1 MNKKEKEKKNI
12 KAYIL
17 HEQIAQVAET
27 IAFEASNFLYNEI
40 NEHIFDRDLATES
53 DDKTYQTIY
62 KEIYNKVVNKLN
74 NTKNELVERV
84 KDMTKK
90 QKHYE

>member
-27 IAFEASNFLYNEI
+27 VAFEAANFLNNEI
-40 NEHIFDRDLATES
+40 NEHIFDRDLAKES
-53 DDKTYQTIY
+53 DDKTYQKVY
-62 KEIYNKVVNKLN
+62 EEIYSKVI
-74 NTKNELVERV
+74 NELKFRI
-84 KDMTKK
+84 
-90 QKHYE
+90 

>member
-1 MNKKEKEKKNI
+1 MNKSEKEKKNI

-40 NEHIFDRDLATES
+40 NEHIFDRDLAKES
-53 DDKTYQTIY
+53 DDKTYQKVY
-62 KEIYNKVVNKLN
+62 KKIYN
-74 NTKNELVERV
+74 EIIERLE
-84 KDMTKK
+84 K
-90 QKHYE
+90 

>member
-1 MNKKEKEKKNI
+1 MNKSEKEKKNI

-40 NEHIFDRDLATES
+40 NEHIFDRDLAKES
-53 DDKTYQTIY
+53 DDKTYQKIY
-62 KEIYNKVVNKLN
+62 KKIYHTIIKKLDRTN
-74 NTKNELVERV
+74 WWGSITQNDK
-84 KDMTKK
+84 
-90 QKHYE
+90 

>member
-1 MNKKEKEKKNI
+1 MNKNEKEKKNI

-27 IAFEASNFLYNEI
+27 IAFEASNLLYNEI

-53 DDKTYQTIY
+53 DDKTYQKVYKKIY
-62 KEIYNKVVNKLN
+62 DKIIWRLAK
-74 NTKNELVERV
+74 
-84 KDMTKK
+84 
-90 QKHYE
+90 

>member
-1 MNKKEKEKKNI
+1 MNKNEKEKKNI

-27 IAFEASNFLYNEI
+27 IAFEASNLLYNEI

-53 DDKTYQTIY
+53 DDKTYQKVY
-62 KEIYNKVVNKLN
+62 KKIYNEVI
-74 NTKNELVERV
+74 ERLVR
-84 KDMTKK
+84 
-90 QKHYE
+90 

>member
-27 IAFEASNFLYNEI
+27 IAFEASNLLYNEI

-53 DDKTYQTIY
+53 DDKTYQKVY
-62 KEIYNKVVNKLN
+62 KKIYN
-74 NTKNELVERV
+74 EIIERLVR
-84 KDMTKK
+84 
-90 QKHYE
+90 

>member
-1 MNKKEKEKKNI
+1 MNKNEKEEKNI

-27 IAFEASNFLYNEI
+27 IAFEASNLLYNEI

-53 DDKTYQTIY
+53 DDKTYQKVY
-62 KEIYNKVVNKLN
+62 KKIYN
-74 NTKNELVERV
+74 EIIERLVR
-84 KDMTKK
+84 
-90 QKHYE
+90 

>member
-27 IAFEASNFLYNEI
+27 VAFEAANFLNNEI
-40 NEHIFDRDLATES
+40 NEHIFDRDLAEES
-53 DDKTYQTIY
+53 DDKTYQKIY
-62 KEIYNKVVNKLN
+62 KKIYN
-74 NTKNELVERV
+74 EIIERL
-84 KDMTKK
+84 TR
-90 QKHYE
+90 